1 MGLAASLGCSV
12 CFPASF
18 WPCLIDVGYAQ
29 GLLAYV
35 HAYHP
40 VFFIFSY
47 PPKPTIEVNL
57 RFIPTRR
64 EAPPLTPFGLARSG
78 AAAVKH
84 QSALGSGS
92 RPPRTSKGPIRLVV
106 QAKSVEWR
114 ILLRRLS
121 PSSVSIRP
129 SSTRYFPPSWPLP
142 VHHVEAIPAR
152 PGMAWP
158 AALRRAHR
166 PASLVLASQESASAE
181 K

>member
-92 RPPRTSKGPIRLVV
+92 RPPPNIQGSHSPRGPSEISRMENLV
-106 QAKSVEWR
+106 APTLP
-114 ILLRRLS
+114 LLRQHSAQLDS
-121 PSSVSIRP
+121 IFPSIMAPPRP
-129 SSTRYFPPSWPLP
+129 PC
-142 VHHVEAIPAR
+142 
-152 PGMAWP
+152 
-158 AALRRAHR
+158 
-166 PASLVLASQESASAE
+166 
-181 K
+181 